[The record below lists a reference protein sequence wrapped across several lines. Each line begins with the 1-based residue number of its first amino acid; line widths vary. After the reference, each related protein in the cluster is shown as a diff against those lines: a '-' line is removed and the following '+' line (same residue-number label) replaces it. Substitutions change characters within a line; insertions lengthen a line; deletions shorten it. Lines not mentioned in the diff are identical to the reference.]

1 MIQSIDKNE
10 TRIIYFLV
18 NAFVIY
24 FLSKNI
30 FLSLIISIIGFLVF
44 VFHGIKNVHKKR
56 DVLKRIMLFVT
67 IILYY
72 SLYFTNFKYDKTI
85 LQYLIV
91 LNVLVVGVYESFF
104 SQQKSRYINGLL
116 LIFAALYTPTII
128 QTTSTIY
135 LKNYTWVFLY
145 TSLLLSSYLYTNCF
159 IDVIDNT
166 NSQYNTIVTIIAPLL
181 LLLFNKKNWMKYRA
195 IALILYLLSDDL
207 FGKIGDKMKM
217 TYNFPQLENKF
228 TIFNVLLSLYY
239 FVTYFY
245 K

>member
-18 NAFVIY
+18 NAFAIY
-24 FLSKNI
+24 FLSKNM

-44 VFHGIKNVHKKR
+44 VLHGIKNVHEKR
-56 DVLKRIMLFVT
+56 DVFKRIMLFVT

-116 LIFAALYTPTII
+116 LIFAALYTPKIM

-135 LKNYTWVFLY
+135 LKNYTWVILC
-145 TSLLLSSYLYTNCF
+145 TLLLLSSYLYTNCF
-159 IDVIDNT
+159 IDES
-166 NSQYNTIVTIIAPLL
+166 NSQYNTIIAIIAPLL
-181 LLLFNKKNWMKYRA
+181 LSVFNKKNWLKYRA
-195 IALILYLLSDDL
+195 MALTLLLLSDDL
-207 FGKIGDKMKM
+207 FGKLGDKMKM
-217 TYNFPQLENKF
+217 THNFPQLENKF

-239 FVTYFY
+239 FGTYFY